1 VKIHGIGQSNRG
13 CLEKWVGV
21 SKKIHHKSHKK
32 REKRQKGVLLS
43 YFVLFVPFVFFV
55 VNLLRP
61 SGLNQKVRPM
71 LKRMTVRLSL
81 DNTLGSVMSELAFGL

>member
-21 SKKIHHKSHKK
+21 SKKIHNKSDK
-32 REKRQKGVLLS
+32 KGVLLS

-81 DNTLGSVMSELAFGL
+81 DNTLGSVMSGLAFGL